1 MPLFQKCRIISQNVS
16 SAGVVIV
23 DLMVNIITHNSGSD
37 MGFMSNLASVFCSQE
52 YEIGDS

>member
-1 MPLFQKCRIISQNVS
+1 MPLFQKCIIISQNVS

-52 YEIGDS
+52 YETGDS